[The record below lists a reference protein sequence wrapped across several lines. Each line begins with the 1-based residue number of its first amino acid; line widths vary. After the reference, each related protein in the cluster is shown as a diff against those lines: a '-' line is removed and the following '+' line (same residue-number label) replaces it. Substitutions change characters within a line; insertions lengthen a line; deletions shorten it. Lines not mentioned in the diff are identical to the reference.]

1 MITYICYHEFNKQG
15 TIRLNDSFCFQ
26 FFRKFRSILEFFNQQ
41 DELLRYNLHKKITI
55 TFIKGLP

>member
-41 DELLRYNLHKKITI
+41 DELLRYNLHKK
-55 TFIKGLP
+55 